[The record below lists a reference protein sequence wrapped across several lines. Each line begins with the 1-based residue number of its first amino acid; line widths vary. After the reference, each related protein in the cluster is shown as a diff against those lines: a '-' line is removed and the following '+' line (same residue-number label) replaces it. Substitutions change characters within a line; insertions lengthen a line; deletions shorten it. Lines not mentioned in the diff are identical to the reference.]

1 MGLAHQAAAS
11 IGHSLENVRAGAR
24 KLASRKLGLGP
35 PALVVTSSSIL
46 ADGRLATACTV
57 DSIHRPEP
65 PVLRWSSIPSDTRS
79 LVVICEDPDAPFP
92 EPFAHWL
99 LYDIPSVVAGTE
111 KDPAPGVEG
120 KNSKLGKG
128 YAGAAPPVGHG
139 PHRYHFQLFALDRV
153 LGLPP
158 NSGRSALLDAMRG
171 RVIAWGEIV
180 GHYERR

>member
-11 IGHSLENVRAGAR
+11 LGHSLENVRAGVG

-35 PALVVTSSSIL
+35 PALVVTSSSFL
-46 ADGRLATACTV
+46 VESRLPTASTV
-57 DSIHRPEP
+57 DSIHKPEP
-65 PVLRWSSIPSDTRS
+65 PVLRWSAIPSDTRS
-79 LVVICEDPDAPFP
+79 LVLICEDPDAPFP
-92 EPFAHWL
+92 DPFVHWL
-99 LYDIPSVVAGTE
+99 VYDIPPNVLGTE
-111 KDPAPGVEG
+111 EVPLPGVEG

-139 PHRYHFQLFALDRV
+139 PHAYHFQLFALDRM

-158 NSGRSALLDAMRG
+158 NTGRSALLEAMKG
-171 RVIAWGEIV
+171 TVIAWGEIV